1 MDEHRLLRNKVSTMI
16 DTAKKEAYQTKL
28 RKEKM
33 TPGLFGNYLSNL
45 ERTKKDLQKLIILK

>member
-1 MDEHRLLRNKVSTMI
+1 MI

-33 TPGLFGNYLSNL
+33 THALFGNCLSNL
-45 ERTKKDLQKLIILK
+45 ECTKKDLQKLIILK